1 MLHCSIFYEVAYDVR
16 EMELML
22 QVNGLV
28 SFQTML
34 PDVISIL
41 SIVWSYFRFP
51 ARAVLINV

>member
-28 SFQTML
+28 SFRTML

-41 SIVWSYFRFP
+41 SIVWSYLRFP